1 VNLLIT
7 YYSRE
12 GSTAQIAR
20 GLAQATGGTLREL
33 VDSRRMENGGMFRAL
48 LAALLGLGTTLVD
61 PDYTVEPYETV
72 VVMTPVWIG
81 NPVPAVTT
89 FISNAALKGKKI
101 FIVAV
106 GGTAANPGAI
116 AKLEKR
122 LRARGA
128 SIVGHG
134 EALGYIPD
142 PRAVRPSDE
151 ELVTEGVLLAETVRQ
166 AFEPQPR
173 SPVGLC
179 GTPE

>member
-1 VNLLIT
+1 VNLLII

-12 GSTAQIAR
+12 GSTRQIAR

-33 VDSRRMENGGMFRAL
+33 LEARRMENGGMFRAL
-48 LAALLGLGTTLVD
+48 LAALLGLGTTLLD
-61 PDYTVEPYETV
+61 PDYTVEPYEAV

-81 NPVPAVTT
+81 SPAPAVTT
-89 FISNAALKGKKI
+89 FISNAVLRGKKM

-116 AKLEKR
+116 SRLEKR
-122 LRARGA
+122 LKARGA
-128 SIVGHG
+128 SVVGHG

-166 AFEPQPR
+166 AFEPQP
-173 SPVGLC
+173 
-179 GTPE
+179 

>member
-33 VDSRRMENGGMFRAL
+33 VDSHRMENGGMFLAL

-61 PDYTVEPYETV
+61 PDYTVEPYEAL

-81 NPVPAVTT
+81 NPAPAVTT
-89 FISNAALKGKKI
+89 FISNAVLKGKKT

-106 GGTAANPGAI
+106 GSTAANPGAI
-116 AKLEKR
+116 ARLEKR
-122 LRARGA
+122 LTAHGA
-128 SIVGHG
+128 SVVGHG

-142 PRAVRPSDE
+142 PRAERPTDE
-151 ELVTEGVLLAETVRQ
+151 ELVAEGVLLGETVRQ
-166 AFEPQPR
+166 AFEPQSR
-173 SPVGLC
+173 SQATSA
-179 GTPE
+179 GTPA